1 MFGAVGAQ
9 VTGANISYQGHISCA
24 DYVGVPAAFGFDTF
38 VATDV
43 TIPNP
48 YMGASAGG
56 DPSLPT
62 GYQGGSL
69 SNYGM
74 TFHIPDYPI
83 TQLNSSMLYEL
94 WKEYLS
100 DC

>member
-1 MFGAVGAQ
+1 MLM
-9 VTGANISYQGHISCA
+9 A
-24 DYVGVPAAFGFDTF
+24 DYVGVPTVFGFQCD
-38 VATDV
+38 VATDI

-56 DPSLPT
+56 DPTHTT

-69 SNYGM
+69 SKYGM
-74 TFHIPDYPI
+74 TFHIPDDVI
-83 TQLNSSMLYEL
+83 MNLNSSMLYEL

>member
-1 MFGAVGAQ
+1 
-9 VTGANISYQGHISCA
+9 
-24 DYVGVPAAFGFDTF
+24 
-38 VATDV
+38 
-43 TIPNP
+43 
-48 YMGASAGG
+48 MGASAGG